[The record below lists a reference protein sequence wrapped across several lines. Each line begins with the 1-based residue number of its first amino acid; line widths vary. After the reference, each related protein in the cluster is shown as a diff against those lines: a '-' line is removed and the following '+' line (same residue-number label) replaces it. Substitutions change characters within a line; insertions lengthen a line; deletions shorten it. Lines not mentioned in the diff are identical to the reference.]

1 MYMDP
6 KSTKNRTQW
15 VYMYLEPAK
24 NWTYWFYMDLDLALE
39 LDLMGFHGLDS
50 IYLKCFFFGK
60 VWILG
65 LSRG

>member
-6 KSTKNRTQW
+6 KSTKNRTQC

-50 IYLKCFFFGK
+50 IYLKCFFF
-60 VWILG
+60 WQG
-65 LSRG
+65 LIFRVK